1 MSIPAAL
8 DCTCWKY
15 VQAVQ
20 YVQGAKCTV
29 WTRARYE
36 GEWRCLRRRVRGL
49 DRLRAAFDLDG
60 LDRLGAALDLD
71 GLDTL
76 GATYPPVAFDPEA
89 RRHQVRVVVVIELI
103 SLSTLVSSKCVV
115 S

>member
-1 MSIPAAL
+1 M
-8 DCTCWKY
+8 
-15 VQAVQ
+15 Q
-20 YVQGAKCTV
+20 YVHGAKCTV

-49 DRLRAAFDLDG
+49 DRLHAAFDLDV

-71 GLDTL
+71 GLDRLRAAFDLDVLDRLGAALDLDGLDRL

-89 RRHQVRVVVVIELI
+89 LWH
-103 SLSTLVSSKCVV
+103 
-115 S
+115 

>member
-20 YVQGAKCTV
+20 YVQGAKFTV
-29 WTRARYE
+29 RTRARYE

-49 DRLRAAFDLDG
+49 DRLRAAFDLEV
-60 LDRLGAALDLD
+60 LDRFGAALHLD
-71 GLDTL
+71 GLYRF
-76 GATYPPVAFDPEA
+76 GVVFDPEA
-89 RRHQVRVVVVIELI
+89 CHHRVGALVVIELLI
-103 SLSTLVSSKCVV
+103 DLSLSSKLVVG
-115 S
+115 

>member
-49 DRLRAAFDLDG
+49 DRLRAAFDLDVLDRLG
-60 LDRLGAALDLD
+60 AAFDLDVLDRLGAALDLD
-71 GLDTL
+71 DLDRL
-76 GATYPPVAFDPEA
+76 GATYSPVAFDPEA
-89 RRHQVRVVVVIELI
+89 RWH
-103 SLSTLVSSKCVV
+103 
-115 S
+115 

>member
-15 VQAVQ
+15 ALLQAVQ
-20 YVQGAKCTV
+20 YVQGASKAHGVDTC
-29 WTRARYE
+29 E
-36 GEWRCLRRRVRGL
+36 GEWWRLRRRVRGL
-49 DRLRAAFDLDG
+49 DRLRAAFDLDV

-89 RRHQVRVVVVIELI
+89 RRHQVRVVVVIELL
-103 SLSTLVSSKCVV
+103 SLSTLVSSSV
-115 S
+115 

>member
-1 MSIPAAL
+1 MHGV
-8 DCTCWKY
+8 DTCKIRGR
-15 VQAVQ
+15 VAV
-20 YVQGAKCTV
+20 
-29 WTRARYE
+29 
-36 GEWRCLRRRVRGL
+36 CLRRRVRGL
-49 DRLRAAFDLDG
+49 DRLRAAFDLDV

-89 RRHQVRVVVVIELI
+89 RRHQVRVVVVIELL